1 MRITDR
7 EKKIIRDAARSI
19 FGPDVSI
26 FLFGSRVGDTVK
38 GGDIDLYIETTRPS
52 PLQNKISFLSRLK
65 WELDD
70 QRIDVVVNAPD
81 KKDRAIY
88 HIARQTGVRI

>member
-1 MRITDR
+1 MRITER
-7 EKKIIRDAARSI
+7 ERKIIRDTASSI
-19 FGPDVSI
+19 FGPDVKI
-26 FLFGSRVGDTVK
+26 FLFGSRVDDTLK
-38 GGDIDLYIETTRPS
+38 GGDIDLYVETTRPS

-70 QRIDVVVNAPD
+70 QRIDVVVRAPD
-81 KKDRAIY
+81 KKDKAIY